1 MEPNAFGKDNGFK
14 PRFHHKLTVDDMITH
29 IIMGKLFLINV
40 IDVRKYAQRTSNV
53 SSFTGVNITEFPIV
67 QIMWMDLTRRNL

>member
-1 MEPNAFGKDNGFK
+1 
-14 PRFHHKLTVDDMITH
+14 MITQ

-53 SSFTGVNITEFPIV
+53 SSFTDVTITEFPIV
-67 QIMWMDLTRRNL
+67 